1 MEVSLNWLNELV
13 DLKDID
19 VKQIAHEMMNIY
31 IQEETSWIMY
41 ELSWNKYTRLI

>member
-19 VKQIAHEMMNIY
+19 VKQIAHEK
-31 IQEETSWIMY
+31 S
-41 ELSWNKYTRLI
+41 KRLKN